1 MSALLVALLR
11 DEANNGRMS
20 DDDRS
25 RWAMA
30 HPLLSVEPSGPGQFG
45 HGAYSPLVY
54 LMSLPT
60 PNSIEGYLRCT
71 ECGSTAVIAHRLLR
85 IRRNDDYGA
94 RQIDVV
100 DTLFVLDDV
109 SHLPPDLVPSREIRG
124 DSFALEL
131 ECEDRHR
138 WFLEIGNH
146 KGTVIAALSPGALAA
161 PRPIDDD

>member
-1 MSALLVALLR
+1 MSALLVALSR
-11 DEANNGRMS
+11 VHADNGPMS
-20 DDDRS
+20 NGDRS

-30 HPLLSVEPSGPGQFG
+30 HPLLSAAPSGPDQLG
-45 HGAYSPLVY
+45 HGRYSPLLY

-71 ECGSTAVIAHRLLR
+71 ECGMTAVIAHRLLR
-85 IRRNDDYGA
+85 IRRDDDYDA
-94 RQIDVV
+94 RQIDVI

-109 SHLPPDLVPSREIRG
+109 SHPPPDLVPSREIRG
-124 DSFALEL
+124 DSIAVEL

-146 KGTVIAALSPGALAA
+146 KGTVIAALSPGELGA
-161 PRPIDDD
+161 PRPIDDE